1 MKLWIVFVIIYGI
14 IKGSR
19 EPVKKEALKNSAV
32 LPVLFGHTFIGFLM
46 TAPSAKGITD
56 IPPYVFFWVVVKS
69 LSIFVGWIFAFKGI
83 KKIPVSVYGIADMSR
98 VIFSTLLGI
107 VFLHES
113 LTFRGA
119 ISLFLVAAG
128 LYFANQKKD
137 IDNGEYQY
145 KYIIYVFLSC
155 FFNAI
160 SGTLD
165 KYIMSTGE
173 ITSSALQFWF
183 MLLISV
189 FYLSYML
196 IKKEKLKLKIVFTNP
211 WVYLLS
217 FSLVFGDR
225 LLFIANQD
233 PAAKVTIM
241 TVLKQS
247 SAVVTILLGKLLYK
261 EKNIARKLAC
271 ALVIICGIALSVIR

>member
-1 MKLWIVFVIIYGI
+1 MIIGCPKE
-14 IKGSR
+14 IKAQEGR
-19 EPVKKEALKNSAV
+19 VGLTPAGVDDLVRA
-32 LPVLFGHTFIGFLM
+32 GHTVYIEKDAGLCSGFTDEEYKAVGAEIL
-46 TAPSAKGITD
+46 PSAKD
-56 IPPYVFFWVVVKS
+56 
-69 LSIFVGWIFAFKGI
+69 
-83 KKIPVSVYGIADMSR
+83 VYGIADMSR

-196 IKKEKLKLKIVFTNP
+196 IKKEKLELKKVFTNP

-271 ALVIICGIALSVIR
+271 ALVIICGIALSVIT